1 MLNNI
6 FDNII
11 RILRGKNGGLF
22 LIIGVVVLVMFINKI
37 FGPLLWLLLIGG
49 GLVWIFNNFEKKS

>member
-6 FDNII
+6 FNNII

-49 GLVWIFNNFEKKS
+49 GIVWIFNNFEKKS